1 MSVPPWLRGDS
12 PCPTTDWSL
21 VGAAASRNDAGTAAL
36 ERLCRRYY
44 SPVYR
49 FIYCRVKD
57 EQLSEELTQSFF
69 GHVLARGVLEAADP
83 TRGSFRA
90 YLLCACRNFL
100 TDEWRRRQR
109 EVRPVSL
116 DALREAAGRFALE
129 PPAPDPEAGFDLDWA
144 FAVLTHALEAVRRRY
159 ADRGEA
165 ERFDRL
171 RAHLPLHDGELP
183 GPQAEAAAALGLSA
197 GAYKK
202 ALYDL
207 RAAFARQVR
216 HEIAQTLSDPAEVE
230 EEIRNLLANAR
241 RMPSARDGRPA
252 SEACQ

>member
-12 PCPTTDWSL
+12 SCPTTDWSI
-21 VGAAASRNDAGTAAL
+21 VGAAAGPNDAAGRAAL

-49 FIYCRVKD
+49 FICRRVKD

-69 GHVLARGVLEAADP
+69 GHVLAKGVLEAADP
-83 TRGSFRA
+83 TKGRFRA

-100 TDEWRRRQR
+100 TNEWRRLQR

-116 DALREAAGRFALE
+116 DLE
-129 PPAPDPEAGFDLDWA
+129 PPAPDPEAEFDLDWA
-144 FAVLTHALEAVRRRY
+144 FAVLTNALEAVRGRY
-159 ADRGEA
+159 ADRGEVG
-165 ERFDRL
+165 RFDQL

-183 GPQAEAAAALGLSA
+183 GPQAEAAAALGLA
-197 GAYKK
+197 VGAYKK
-202 ALYDL
+202 ALHDL
-207 RAAFARQVR
+207 RVAFARQVR
-216 HEIAQTLSDPAEVE
+216 HEMAQTLSDPAAVE

-241 RMPSARDGRPA
+241 RITSARGGRPA
-252 SEACQ
+252 PEACQ